1 MYLVPSQ
8 TCENS
13 QQLLTFERVL
23 KMHPRFA
30 VRIFIK
36 FQVFLPDIR
45 KVLGSVHARNIKL
58 QKNKKKL
65 QEKYK
70 KKL

>member
-1 MYLVPSQ
+1 
-8 TCENS
+8 
-13 QQLLTFERVL
+13 
-23 KMHPRFA
+23 MHPRFA

-65 QEKYK
+65 QGKYK

>member
-1 MYLVPSQ
+1 
-8 TCENS
+8 
-13 QQLLTFERVL
+13 
-23 KMHPRFA
+23 MHPRFA

-45 KVLGSVHARNIKL
+45 KVLGSVHAGNIKL
-58 QKNKKKL
+58 QKSKKKL